1 MVHVKNIEPVKQ
13 KEKRG
18 SKMMMV
24 HRPKVEIK
32 EDDLTKILSIPH
44 QVEPAGEKPSWSWPL
59 VAKRP
64 KPSAVSSSSVPTSSQ
79 QVATTKPSAG
89 FARKLALLS
98 RKLTKVSD
106 KLTPRHKLVKGG
118 TKKPAEKLLWLRA
131 KLAKVGRRNNNKQI
145 SFEVSRQPSVEDMQE
160 TPRKKGGK
168 MRKKFSGVFSKLP
181 AMISKL
187 SRPSKKK

>member
-1 MVHVKNIEPVKQ
+1 MKNIEPVKQ
-13 KEKRG
+13 KEKGG

-44 QVEPAGEKPSWSWPL
+44 HEEPMTKLSWSWL
-59 VAKRP
+59 RVAKRP
-64 KPSAVSSSSVPTSSQ
+64 KPSAVSNSSVPTSSQ
-79 QVATTKPSAG
+79 QVATTEPPG

-118 TKKPAEKLLWLRA
+118 TKKPEKLLWLRA
-131 KLAKVGRRNNNKQI
+131 KLAKVGRRNHKQI
-145 SFEVSRQPSVEDMQE
+145 SFEVSQPSVEDMQE
-160 TPRKKGGK
+160 TPRRKGGK
-168 MRKKFSGVFSKLP
+168 MRTKFSGVFKKLP

>member
-1 MVHVKNIEPVKQ
+1 MVHVKNIEPAQQ
-13 KEKRG
+13 KKKRG
-18 SKMMMV
+18 SKMMV

-44 QVEPAGEKPSWSWPL
+44 PEEPMTKPSWSWPR

-64 KPSAVSSSSVPTSSQ
+64 KPSAVSSSSNSSVPTSSQ
-79 QVATTKPSAG
+79 QVATTKPAG

-106 KLTPRHKLVKGG
+106 KLTPRHNKLVKGG
-118 TKKPAEKLLWLRA
+118 TKKPEKLLWLRA
-131 KLAKVGRRNNNKQI
+131 KLAKVGRRKQKQI
-145 SFEVSRQPSVEDMQE
+145 SFEVNQPSVEDMQE
-160 TPRKKGGK
+160 IPRRKGGK
-168 MRKKFSGVFSKLP
+168 MRTKFSGVFKKLP